1 MDAGVALNPVTS
13 VVGYRE
19 QPAIVAAPAVP
30 TDLPATQATSPA
42 VNIPA
47 APNDSQQP
55 DNGTRGTSRVVIIDP
70 QTNTVV
76 FRSLD
81 AYTGGVI
88 EQVPAQALLRQL
100 AYEGAQ
106 GVQALIEGKNPTAAM
121 LAAMQKVDTTT

>member
-1 MDAGVALNPVTS
+1 MDVGVALNPVTS
-13 VVGYRE
+13 GVDYRE
-19 QPAIVAAPAVP
+19 QPAIAAAPTVRTGLLAI
-30 TDLPATQATSPA
+30 QATSA
-42 VNIPA
+42 TVNSPA
-47 APNDSQQP
+47 APSDLQQA
-55 DNGTRGTSRVVIIDP
+55 DNGTPGTSRVVIIDP

-121 LAAMQKVDTTT
+121 LAAMQRVDTTT

>member
-1 MDAGVALNPVTS
+1 VGAGVALNSVTRVAGCREQL
-13 VVGYRE
+13 VVG
-19 QPAIVAAPAVP
+19 AAPAVP
-30 TDLPATQATSPA
+30 TDLPAAQASSPA
-42 VNIPA
+42 VNTPA
-47 APNDSQQP
+47 APKDAHQT
-55 DNGTRGTSRVVIIDP
+55 DNVTQGTSRVVIIDP
-70 QTNTVV
+70 QTDTIV

-106 GVQALIEGKNPTAAM
+106 GVQALIEGKNLTAAM